1 MKQRIKSSVRRNRKA
16 MIRHGINV
24 TRFDGYAKVYPLYSR
39 NELINYT
46 NNEEGD

>member
-24 TRFDGYAKVYPLYSR
+24 TASKVYPLYRR
-39 NELINYT
+39 NETINYT